1 MIDFTSMIIG
11 LHKKYIK
18 GSEKNAIVQIVQA
31 FMCNLTAAV
40 VNGISCPSNKVYIST
55 RVLKHVYD
63 KRPAEEFD
71 FLIENLHLIIKFPD
85 LIFKNKSGK
94 RGEFC
99 FVKEIKGKKYLCS
112 IEIINKVDIVQC
124 EIATFFRVDSDY
136 LKNYELLWEWKGG
149 GLHRSAF
156 DADITQPNSTL
167 Q

>member
-40 VNGISCPSNKVYIST
+40 VKGISCPSNKVYIST

-85 LIFKNKSGK
+85 LIFKNKSASVVN
-94 RGEFC
+94 FA
-99 FVKEIKGKKYLCS
+99 L
-112 IEIINKVDIVQC
+112 
-124 EIATFFRVDSDY
+124 
-136 LKNYELLWEWKGG
+136 
-149 GLHRSAF
+149 
-156 DADITQPNSTL
+156 
-167 Q
+167 